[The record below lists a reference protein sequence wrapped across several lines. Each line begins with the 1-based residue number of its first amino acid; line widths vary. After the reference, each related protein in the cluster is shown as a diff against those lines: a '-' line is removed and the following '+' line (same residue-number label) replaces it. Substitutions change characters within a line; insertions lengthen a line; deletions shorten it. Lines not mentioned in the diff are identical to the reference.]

1 MGAWG
6 VGMQANDSALDAIEN
21 RTVRRVVATKDKKAL
36 LTYLTTIKR
45 EWSGTSWASGVLGV
59 VEHLLD
65 EGLPHT
71 FFSTCRPI
79 IDEAISIEKSNE
91 QLTCWSEPE
100 DRRRALNLFRKRLQ
114 GKNVNKAELERFN
127 EGLMSKMAGLLS
139 NLAQNDEEV

>member
-6 VGMQANDSALDAIEN
+6 VGMQSNDSALDAIEN
-21 RTVRRVVATKDKKAL
+21 RTVRRVTATRDKKAL

-45 EWSGTSWASGVLGV
+45 EWKGTSWTVGVLGV

-71 FFSTCRPI
+71 FFDTCRPI
-79 IDEAISIEKSNE
+79 IDEAISIEKSEE
-91 QLTCWSEPE
+91 QLASWCEPE

-114 GKNVNKAELERFN
+114 GKNVDKAELERFN
-127 EGLMSKMAGLLS
+127 EGLLSKLTKIV
-139 NLAQNDEEV
+139 QNREEM